1 VFTRIDLHTHSRHS
15 DGALT
20 PAELCGLAAE
30 RQVQL
35 LALTDHDTLAGC
47 EEAERCCNGTSV
59 RFLAGVELST
69 QWRETEVHVIGLRLQ
84 PLNGALREHLRAV
97 QELRRER
104 IRQIGAR
111 LDRKGLNGAGMAEAA
126 LHQAVAPT
134 RTHLARLLVAG
145 GHVKDPQQAFDQW
158 LGRGRPGFVPAR
170 WPSIELAVGLIS
182 AAGGLA
188 VLAHPHRYRLSSG
201 ALRELC
207 GAFKSAG
214 GAGIEVSVAGMSPNE
229 STRAATLARRFDLA
243 GSVGSDFHEP
253 GLPWRPVGRFAK
265 LPDAVVSITERLGL
279 DAAIS

>member
-1 VFTRIDLHTHSRHS
+1 VFERIDLHTHSRYS
-15 DGALT
+15 DGTLT
-20 PAELCGLAAE
+20 PAELCALAAE
-30 RQVQL
+30 REVQL

-47 EEAERCCNGTSV
+47 DEAERCCQDTRV
-59 RFLAGVELST
+59 RFLAGVELTT
-69 QWRETEVHVIGLRLQ
+69 QWRETEVHVIGLRLDR
-84 PLNGALREHLRAV
+84 LNAALGKHVTAV
-97 QELRRER
+97 QHLRRER

-111 LDRKGLNGAGMAEAA
+111 LDRKELDGTAMAEAA

-134 RTHLARLLVAG
+134 RMHLARLLVAG

-158 LGRGRPGFVPAR
+158 LGRGRPGFVPSL
-170 WPSIELAVGLIS
+170 WPSIEQAAGIIS

-188 VLAHPHRYRLSSG
+188 VLAHPHRYRLSNG

-214 GAGIEVSVAGMSPNE
+214 GAGIEVSVAGMSPDE
-229 STRAATLARRFDLA
+229 ATRAATLARRFDLA